1 MGRNKKQVVT
11 AINYRTFYQQ
21 YYDRLMELSMVMF
34 DWKGLPDTVD
44 VRFLEQALFMHGKA
58 VFFRDDVMGDLALKC
73 AGQGGFDIYGNP
85 KLRRAYASNGYQN
98 NLNEADSVIIWN
110 NYLHT
115 NSVTDVR
122 VFAHR
127 LANLDMTID
136 INVKAQKTPIL
147 IRCTEQQRLT
157 LLKMYEQ
164 YEGNEPCICGDDKL
178 DMSQMT
184 VFTTGAPY
192 VVDKLRE
199 EKNQTWNEALTYLGI
214 SNVNITKRERLVTDE
229 VIRGQGGTIA
239 SRYSRLEMRRKACE
253 QINKMFGLEVTCD
266 YREDFREVA
275 DDVIYD
281 GATGDGMSVTTHLP
295 YHKPRGGEE

>member
-1 MGRNKKQVVT
+1 MSRKHRKAVSVF
-11 AINYRTFYQQ
+11 NYGTFFRQ

-34 DWKGLPDTVD
+34 DWQGLPKTVD
-44 VRFLEQALFMHGKA
+44 VRFLEQALFLHGKA
-58 VFFRDDVMGDLALKC
+58 VFFRDDVMGELALKC
-73 AGQGGFDIYGNP
+73 ASQGGFDLYGNP
-85 KLRRAYASNGYQN
+85 KNRRAFASNGYQN
-98 NLNEADSVIIWN
+98 ELSEKDSVIIWN

-115 NSVTDVR
+115 NSVTDVQ

-127 LANLDMTID
+127 LANIDMTID

-147 IRCTEQQRLT
+147 IRCNEQQRLT

-164 YEGNEPCICGDDKL
+164 YTGNEPCICGDDKL

-239 SRYSRLEMRRKACE
+239 SRYSRLEMRRMACK
-253 QINKMFGLEVTCD
+253 QINDMFGLNITCD
-266 YREDFREVA
+266 YREDFRELS
-275 DDVIYD
+275 D
-281 GATGDGMSVTTHLP
+281 GIVYEGDSGDNSGSAVLP
-295 YHKPRGGEE
+295 DHGGKE

>member
-1 MGRNKKQVVT
+1 MSRNKKQAVT
-11 AINYRTFYQQ
+11 AFNYQTFYQQ

-34 DWKGLPDTVD
+34 DWQGLPDSVD
-44 VRFLEQALFMHGKA
+44 ARYLEQALFMNGKA

-73 AGQGGFDIYGNP
+73 AGQGGFDLYGNP
-85 KLRRAYASNGYQN
+85 KHRRAYASNGYQN
-98 NLNEADSVIIWN
+98 NLNDSNSVIIWN

-164 YEGNEPCICGDDKL
+164 YMGNEPCICGDDKL
-178 DMSQMT
+178 DMSQMA

-253 QINKMFGLEVTCD
+253 QINKMFGLNITCD
-266 YREDFREVA
+266 YREDFREAA

-281 GATGDGMSVTTHLP
+281 GATGDGVSVTTHLP